1 MWGGWSVDDT
11 LKPSIAYISNI
22 LSNVI
27 LVIVYDGESTS
38 LKPGDIGFFSSN
50 TVVTFEQAGNGSVRL
65 TGKAKG

>member
-1 MWGGWSVDDT
+1 
-11 LKPSIAYISNI
+11 LLLLI

-38 LKPGDIGFFSSN
+38 VEPGDIGFFSSN
-50 TVVTFEQAGNGSVRL
+50 TVVTFDQAENGSVRL